1 MQRAVPARLAGRHD
15 GREHRLDVA
24 ALNWGT
30 DGWSAAPNVFQN
42 VPIPQHVSKVRPR
55 RFAEGVESM
64 MGMTSWLLESVAAD
78 GSRVTHR
85 IDRLPFSVGRDPG
98 NDLTIEAQGLSR
110 RHAELQ
116 SDERG
121 GLKLVDLGS
130 TNGTF
135 VNQERLAGA
144 RRLSPN
150 DIIHFCRAEFRLTD
164 DEAQTSATMARAQ
177 PMRTMVVTPGTNPLS
192 ENFVRQEAQFL
203 EFLAGRG
210 LAAAAQPIVDART
223 GGLLAYE
230 LLGRCTHP
238 ELPGSPMHLFRMA
251 ATLRREVELSEAFR
265 AHGVAAL
272 APKAQ
277 GIPVFVNAHPS
288 ETFSDGFLQSLHAL
302 LTLPVRPKLVVE
314 VHESAV
320 VEVDR
325 MRELAE
331 RLGSIGVAFAYDD
344 FGAGQ
349 ARLNELAEVPAHFVK
364 FDMGIVRNLHEASE
378 RKQRMVRDLVRMVLE
393 LGSVPLAE
401 GVEQEAEAE
410 ICRDMGFRLI
420 QGYLTGKPVMV
431 SAL

>member
-1 MQRAVPARLAGRHD
+1 
-15 GREHRLDVA
+15 
-24 ALNWGT
+24 
-30 DGWSAAPNVFQN
+30 
-42 VPIPQHVSKVRPR
+42 
-55 RFAEGVESM
+55 
-64 MGMTSWLLESVAAD
+64 MGSTPWFLESIAAD

-85 IDRLPFSVGRDPG
+85 IDRLPFSVGRDAG
-98 NDLTIEAQGLSR
+98 TDLTIEGAGLSR

-116 SDERG
+116 SDG
-121 GLKLVDLGS
+121 GDGLLLVDLGS

-135 VNQERLAGA
+135 VNRERLSGA
-144 RRLSPN
+144 RPLAPN
-150 DIIHFCRAEFRLTD
+150 DILHFCHAEFRLTGGTTD
-164 DEAQTSATMARAQ
+164 DLPTLAEPAQD
-177 PMRTMVVTPGTNPLS
+177 RTKMVAGTHMLS
-192 ENFVRQEAQFL
+192 QNFVRQEAQFL

-210 LAAAAQPIVDART
+210 LTAAAQPIVDAHT
-223 GGLLAYE
+223 GQLLAYE

-238 ELPGSPMHLFRMA
+238 ALPGSPMHLFSMA
-251 ATLRREVELSEAFR
+251 AALRREAELSAAFR
-265 AHGVAAL
+265 NHGVAAL

-277 GIPVFVNAHPS
+277 GVGVFVNTHPT
-288 ETFSDGFLQSLHAL
+288 ETFTEEFFQSLHAL
-302 LTLPVRPKLVVE
+302 LALPGRPHLVVE

-320 VEVDR
+320 VEVER
-325 MRELAE
+325 MRELAA
-331 RLGSIGVAFAYDD
+331 RLNGIGVKFAYDD

-431 SAL
+431 DAL